1 MDQGGK
7 KVAALTQD
15 QSPRWRLVMIFF
27 EGLVDGR
34 RGVAAHARHP
44 MAVGVEGELDRGVTE
59 RGLDVLRVDALR
71 EQQRHVGVPK
81 VVPSDV
87 WQLRPL

>member
-1 MDQGGK
+1 M
-7 KVAALTQD
+7 AALTQD

-27 EGLVDGR
+27 EGVVDGR

-59 RGLDVLRVDALR
+59 
-71 EQQRHVGVPK
+71 P
-81 VVPSDV
+81 V
-87 WQLRPL
+87 WTYFGWTPFASNSVT